1 MLGGILALLVGVA
14 GWYYLFYSKAAA
26 RLEGVEGSAIN
37 QRRQRLRRTN
47 GAVMVLMAALLYAG
61 SRVEPDQEPQA
72 FVSVWLGVLVLF
84 FVFVVLGVAD
94 IRLTARLRR
103 KP

>member
-1 MLGGILALLVGVA
+1 MLPESDKR
-14 GWYYLFYSKAAA
+14 FRAAIE
-26 RLEGVEGSAIN
+26 RID
-37 QRRQRLRRTN
+37 
-47 GAVMVLMAALLYAG
+47 AANADDPHRVSRDGREIAAEVLYAG
-61 SRVEPDQEPQA
+61 SRVEPDQSPQG
-72 FVSVWLGVLVLF
+72 FVFIWLGVLLLF